1 MQRLFFFFIYIHTTQ
16 TGFKLCIFLPQP
28 PKCQEVSMHHNAWI
42 KGEKKNLF
50 FETSWLQI
58 PHIAKE
64 DLELRTLLLSS
75 P

>member
-42 KGEKKNLF
+42 KGEKKPF
-50 FETSWLQI
+50 F
-58 PHIAKE
+58 
-64 DLELRTLLLSS
+64 
-75 P
+75 